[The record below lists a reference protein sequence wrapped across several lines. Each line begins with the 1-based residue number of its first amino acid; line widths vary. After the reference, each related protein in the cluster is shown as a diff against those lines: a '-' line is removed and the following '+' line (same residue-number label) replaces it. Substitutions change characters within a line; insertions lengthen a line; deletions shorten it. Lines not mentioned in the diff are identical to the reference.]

1 MTHIYYLR
9 DLALA
14 QSNHVGGASA
24 YLYLCTRFLELM
36 YHYLLPTYLLINFI
50 HLCKLSLNCP
60 ELKRALKTNPSDGLI
75 MIPILS
81 NLRLINPSPASDGT
95 YRITYVLLHSSSLHH
110 ARMHI
115 LLA

>member
-9 DLALA
+9 DLTLA

-60 ELKRALKTNPSDGLI
+60 GLKRALKTNPSNGLI

-81 NLRLINPSPASDGT
+81 NLRLINPIPASDGT
-95 YRITYVLLHSSSLHH
+95 HTYTSFTLPHCI
-110 ARMHI
+110 MHG
-115 LLA
+115 